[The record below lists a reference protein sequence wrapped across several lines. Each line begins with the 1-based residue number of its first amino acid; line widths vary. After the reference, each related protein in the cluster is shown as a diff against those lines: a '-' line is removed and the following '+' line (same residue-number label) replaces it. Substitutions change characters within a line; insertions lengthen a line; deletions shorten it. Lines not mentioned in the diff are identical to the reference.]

1 MQEIF
6 PVPPQS
12 ILWMFGKWGQ
22 CLRLAE
28 GSLVPVLPLR
38 VRSSPQPILSLYQ
51 STDSLCVFEQ
61 LTKPKEEE
69 YFVNTSS
76 SYFIARK

>member
-38 VRSSPQPILSLYQ
+38 VRSSPQPILSL
-51 STDSLCVFEQ
+51 
-61 LTKPKEEE
+61 
-69 YFVNTSS
+69 
-76 SYFIARK
+76 